1 MKTIYIIIRHYST
14 AKCSSLRVSV
24 MEICNVTVCMARLRT
39 QMSSTGVIL
48 QPFTVHEHAM
58 FSQNFMVHVCV
69 ILG

>member
-1 MKTIYIIIRHYST
+1 
-14 AKCSSLRVSV
+14 
-24 MEICNVTVCMARLRT
+24 MELCNVTVCMARLRT

-69 ILG
+69 ILGKYGGI